1 MGEVF
6 IVAAV
11 KPLLQDQ
18 FNTHTSLFIDLLELQ
33 TAAPGSVVV

>member
-6 IVAAV
+6 IGTAV

-18 FNTHTSLFIDLLELQ
+18 FKTHASLFIDLLELQ
-33 TAAPGSVVV
+33 MADPGSAAV